1 VRTKSGNSAEPRSLN
16 QSTIPKK
23 KKKKKK
29 QPYEEVEEAKNG
41 STSCAEVGGASGK
54 PADPGVS
61 FTAALAECLEGPR
74 THGIQEIVERLASDP
89 AIIPPFFMFH
99 DGKLIAF
106 QQTDA
111 SPVCLLTEGGLG
123 LQNLASTTLWH
134 LAVDMLKTMLNIHP
148 DVRSGKY
155 KPLGTVPQAIF
166 LQLLW
171 IVLEVQGRSNLEV
184 WQCSKGTVVK
194 RTLDWPTGQTPKIW
208 PVGNVTGFLFGNQ
221 GEIDKFCAEVV
232 GPRAGGPNVTVK
244 WVPHTPDPLTVA
256 DQFLC
261 LNGKLAAEILR
272 YLAGT
277 AGTMPMILVNP
288 STQPPRVCENCLKPG
303 SRKCSQCQ
311 SACYCS
317 SECQCADW
325 RRHSRVCKYV
335 CALGV
340 KADPFPQASGTFTA
354 SGQVVRALRAKL
366 TGDVHDNWM
375 KQLLTDR
382 HVDIKEMVKILASL
396 LDQQRR
402 YIVLPQNLV
411 LGTCFP
417 RKLVPRVFAS
427 TKDNHLALF
436 VPPRGRRVILVGDSP
451 LVQQLAPYATVANW
465 FAVLVNDAMGGR
477 ITCDELRLVLLAL
490 AVSDQLQAPV
500 TVFSPRT
507 QERKKFP
514 VPVRGTSPV
523 CLPVTVD
530 GVLKLLTGSNC
541 ENLLEQ
547 LQNSRCQV
555 DARPVQPSPEGFLTE
570 YLEGQCVLVSNR
582 IFRSLCEFFAPLS
595 CYVKLVHTPRSSFD

>member
-1 VRTKSGNSAEPRSLN
+1 M
-16 QSTIPKK
+16 PKK
-23 KKKKKK
+23 YKKKK
-29 QPYEEVEEAKNG
+29 QQIEKPHDKKSQPEEVEEAKNG
-41 STSCAEVGGASGK
+41 STGCAEVGGASGK
-54 PADPGVS
+54 PADPSVS
-61 FTAALAECLEGPR
+61 FTAALTQCLECPR
-74 THGIQEIVERLASDP
+74 THCIPDTVVSLTSDP
-89 AIIPPFFMFH
+89 AIIPPFCVFH
-99 DGKLIAF
+99 GGKWCAF
-106 QQTDA
+106 QQTAA

-134 LAVDMLKTMLNIHP
+134 LAVDMLKTMFHIHP
-148 DVRSGKY
+148 DVRSGKH
-155 KPLGTVPQAIF
+155 KQLGTVPQAIF
-166 LQLLW
+166 LQLLR

-184 WQCSKGTVVK
+184 WQYSEGTVVK
-194 RTLDWPTGQTPKIW
+194 RPLDWPAGQIPKIW
-208 PVGNVTGFLFGNQ
+208 PVGNVTGFLFGNH

-272 YLAGT
+272 YLVGT

-288 STQPPRVCENCLKPG
+288 STQPPLVCENCLKPG

-311 SACYCS
+311 STCYCS

-325 RRHSRVCKYV
+325 PRHSRVCEHV

-340 KADPFPQASGTFTA
+340 EADPFPQASGTFTA
-354 SGQVVRALRAKL
+354 PEQVVRTLRAKL

-375 KQLLTDR
+375 KQLVTNR
-382 HVDIKEMVKILASL
+382 RVDIKEMVKILASL
-396 LDQQRR
+396 LDQRRR
-402 YIVLPQNLV
+402 YIVLPPNLV

-417 RKLVPRVFAS
+417 RNLVPRVFAS
-427 TKDNHLALF
+427 TKDHHLALF
-436 VPPRGRRVILVGDSP
+436 VPRRGRRVILVGDSP
-451 LVQQLAPYATVANW
+451 LVQQLDPFATVVNW
-465 FAVLVNDAMGGR
+465 FAVLVNDAMRGK

-523 CLPVTVD
+523 CLPIVVCD
-530 GVLKLLTGSNC
+530 VLKLLTGSNC

-547 LQNSRCQV
+547 LQNSRCKV

-570 YLEGQCVLVSNR
+570 YLEGQCVLVSNM
-582 IFRSLCEFFAPLS
+582 IFRSLCKFFTPLMFG
-595 CYVKLVHTPRSSFD
+595 VKLVHAQ